1 MQYLFHN
8 NDKANKYAAGIYR
21 PVDNFGFYAIF
32 SNNAWETCVAV
43 IWVPHDN
50 SLTYSLLQVAALG
63 ELTTD
68 VTNSCTLDTSR
79 TQYFVVI
86 SCSNTGVAN
95 KLASIQIKA
104 V

>member
-8 NDKANKYAAGIYR
+8 NDKANKYAIGIYK

-32 SNNAWETCVAV
+32 SNNAWETCVVV

-50 SLTYSLLQVAALG
+50 SLTYSLLQVATLE

-68 VTNSCTLDTSR
+68 VTNSCTLDTNR
-79 TQYFVVI
+79 TQYFVI

>member
-1 MQYLFHN
+1 MLLVY
-8 NDKANKYAAGIYR
+8 IYR

-43 IWVPHDN
+43 IWVPHDS

-63 ELTTD
+63 GGNLTTD

-79 TQYFVVI
+79 TQYFVI